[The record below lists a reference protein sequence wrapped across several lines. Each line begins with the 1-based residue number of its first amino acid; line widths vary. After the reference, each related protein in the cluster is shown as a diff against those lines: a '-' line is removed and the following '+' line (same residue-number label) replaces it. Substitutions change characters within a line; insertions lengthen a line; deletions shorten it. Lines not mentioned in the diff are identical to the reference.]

1 MSCRGRASS
10 VVRLHRLP
18 DWRARLDAYLAA
30 CAWRPYAPG
39 RHDCALFAAGA
50 IEAMTGL
57 DFARAYR
64 GAYVSVEVGEALL
77 GRDIAT
83 HASSILPELPAVLD
97 AVEGDIA
104 VIDGA
109 LGVVG
114 GAHVLVLRPQGG
126 LGTVPLTRADRV
138 LAV

>member
-1 MSCRGRASS
+1 M
-10 VVRLHRLP
+10 RLTRLP
-18 DWRARLDAYLAA
+18 DWRPRLAAWLDA
-30 CAWRPYAPG
+30 CARRPYAPG
-39 RHDCALFAAGA
+39 THDCALFAAGA
-50 IEAMTGL
+50 VEAQTGI

-64 GAYVSVEVGEALL
+64 GAYRTVEAGEALL
-77 GRDIAT
+77 GQDA
-83 HASSILPELPAVLD
+83 AAYAAAILPERSAVLD

-104 VIDGA
+104 VIGPV

-126 LGTVPLTRADRV
+126 LGSVALTRADRV